1 MARTRGST
9 CTTDRWAERDCP
21 SRRSATAPG
30 GSAGR
35 CGSAPPRT
43 SRCGRWPGP
52 SSWASTSSTP
62 PGGTARANA
71 SSAGSCATIPATR
84 STWRPRYRR
93 RTSSGRRP
101 RASTRTRRSR
111 ARTSGPAWRPACA
124 PAGWRSSTSCSSTS
138 GVTTGSAA
146 ATGWTRSTRC
156 PACAEHGVGVIV
168 RVALDEGGLT
178 GRIRAGASF
187 PKGDFRNGYFGGDRA
202 ARVEQHVDALAADLG
217 VPLEQ
222 VPGIA
227 LRYVLS
233 APEVSTV
240 IPGMRTVRNV
250 ERNAAVSDGRTLT
263 GEQLATLAEHV
274 WERNFYE
281 RE

>member
-1 MARTRGST
+1 M
-9 CTTDRWAERDCP
+9 
-21 SRRSATAPG
+21 
-30 GSAGR
+30 
-35 CGSAPPRT
+35 
-43 SRCGRWPGP
+43 
-52 SSWASTSSTP
+52 
-62 PGGTARANA
+62 
-71 SSAGSCATIPATR
+71 
-84 STWRPRYRR
+84 
-93 RTSSGRRP
+93 
-101 RASTRTRRSR
+101 
-111 ARTSGPAWRPACA
+111 
-124 PAGWRSSTSCSSTS
+124 
-138 GVTTGSAA
+138 
-146 ATGWTRSTRC
+146 RC

-187 PKGDFRNGYFGGDRA
+187 PKGDFRNRYFGGDRA
-202 ARVEQHVDALAADLG
+202 AQVEQHVDALAADLG